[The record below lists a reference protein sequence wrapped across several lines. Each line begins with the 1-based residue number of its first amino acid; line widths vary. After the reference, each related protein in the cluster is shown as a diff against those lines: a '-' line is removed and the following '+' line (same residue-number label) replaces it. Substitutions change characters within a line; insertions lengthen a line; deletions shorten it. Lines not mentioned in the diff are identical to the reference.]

1 MMAFVPSARFA
12 DYEAGEVAIEHS
24 GWRPEQRLAT
34 HKPLTDDV
42 DTDVV
47 VIGAGLA
54 GASLSLHLAELGVGV
69 VTLEARQ
76 PGNGA
81 SGRNAGHAQTF
92 LDNLE
97 PLNAWGDRGQRFAA
111 FFMEH
116 RDIVFDLCA
125 RHGID
130 GDAVKSGMVEA
141 AFRPHAALARKA
153 ALWKGFGYDVDIITA
168 DSLRELLGTGK
179 YGYGIHWR
187 EGGRVNP
194 YLFTNGMISAA
205 VRHGA
210 RVFGDS
216 PVIGCHREGQRWCV
230 RTARGSVRAQ
240 RIVICTNGHAGNPF
254 YPELARTQYP
264 LVACG
269 MASKPLSPELLQII
283 NPGRVAMT
291 QYPTGLYPM
300 VIDGRNRLVTA
311 TIPHPRRAHEAKTYF
326 DYFLRYLHRTYP
338 QTRDFDIG
346 LGAYWTGITA
356 NSSSVYHADY
366 PKLYQVDDGVL
377 ALMNLG
383 TWGNV
388 MGPQLGLSLA
398 QALANEC
405 PDDCVLPLEKP
416 EPVRFQRLF
425 EFKTR
430 HLMIPVARVID
441 RINLA

>member
-1 MMAFVPSARFA
+1 MMPFIPSARYA
-12 DYEAGEVAIEHS
+12 DYETGAIPIEQS
-24 GWRPEQRLAT
+24 GWRPEQRLPT
-34 HKPLTDDV
+34 HRALADDI
-42 DTDVV
+42 DTDIV

-54 GASLSLHLAELGVGV
+54 GASLSLHLAERGVNV

-81 SGRNAGHAQTF
+81 SGRNAGHVQTF

-97 PLNAWGDRGQRFAA
+97 PLRSWGDRGERFTA
-111 FFMEH
+111 FFVEH

-130 GDAVKSGMVEA
+130 GDAVKCGMVEA
-141 AFRPHAALARKA
+141 AYRPHAALARKA
-153 ALWKGFGYDVDIITA
+153 ALWKAHGYDVDVVTA
-168 DSLRELLGTGK
+168 SPLRELLGTEQ
-179 YGYGIHWR
+179 YSYGIHWR

-194 YLFTNGMISAA
+194 YLFTCGMISAA

-216 PVIGCHREGQRWCV
+216 PVIGCHREGQRWRV
-230 RTARGSVRAQ
+230 RTARGSVRTQ

-254 YPELARTQYP
+254 FPELARTQYP
-264 LVACG
+264 MVACG
-269 MASKPLSPELLQII
+269 MASRPLSPALLEII
-283 NPGRVAMT
+283 NPARVAMT
-291 QYPTGLYPM
+291 HYPTGLYPM
-300 VIDGRNRLVTA
+300 VIDGRNRLITA

-326 DYFLRYLHRTYP
+326 AYFLRYLHRTYP
-338 QTRDFDIG
+338 RTREFDVE

-356 NSSSVYHADY
+356 NSSSVYHEDY
-366 PKLYQVDDGVL
+366 PRLYQVDDGVL

-398 QALANEC
+398 QALASERL
-405 PDDCVLPLEKP
+405 DDCMLPLEKP

-425 EFKTR
+425 ELKTR

-441 RINLA
+441 RLHLA

>member
-1 MMAFVPSARFA
+1 MMPLLPSTRHA
-12 DYEAGEVAIEHS
+12 DYETGTIAIEHS
-24 GWRPEQRLAT
+24 GWLPEQHLAM
-34 HKPLTDDV
+34 HEGLADDI
-42 DTDVV
+42 DTDIA
-47 VIGAGLA
+47 VIGSGLA
-54 GASLSLHLAELGVGV
+54 GASLSLHLAERGVKV

-81 SGRNAGHAQTF
+81 SGRNAGHVQTF
-92 LDNLE
+92 LENLE
-97 PLNAWGDRGQRFAA
+97 PLHAWGDRGKRFAA

-116 RDIVFDLCA
+116 RNIVFDLCA
-125 RHGID
+125 KHGID

-141 AFRPHAALARKA
+141 AYRPHTALAKKA
-153 ALWKGFGYDVDIITA
+153 ALWKAFGYNVDIVTA
-168 DSLRELLGTGK
+168 ASLRELLGTEK
-179 YGYGIHWR
+179 YRYGIHWR

-216 PVIGCHREGQRWCV
+216 PVIGCHREGQRWRV
-230 RTARGSVRAQ
+230 DTARGSLRAQ
-240 RIVICTNGHAGNPF
+240 RIVICTNGHAGNLF
-254 YPELARTQYP
+254 FPELARTQYP

-269 MASKPLSPELLQII
+269 MATKPLSPALLDII
-283 NPGRVAMT
+283 NPARVAMT
-291 QYPTGLYPM
+291 HYPTGLYPM

-311 TIPHPRRAHEAKTYF
+311 TIPHPCRAHDAKTYF
-326 DYFLRYLHRTYP
+326 AYFLRYLHRIYP
-338 QTRDFDIG
+338 QTRNFEIE

-398 QALANEC
+398 QSLASERL
-405 PDDCVLPLEKP
+405 DDCVLPLERP